1 MPGQYPL
8 KPGLLDDLS
17 FCPLKPGDQITSDG
31 PWLLS
36 PGTAKDE
43 TPSILIYSPE
53 THGLEHLDRKE
64 ADRRVEM
71 QREEDMELDK
81 RRQMEADTDYPM
93 FVAVLDGDINEQ
105 VIGYKDRDTEQVFYQ
120 EPLRK

>member
-1 MPGQYPL
+1 MSGQYPL

-17 FCPLKPGDQITSDG
+17 VCPLKPGDQIMSDG

-36 PGTAKDE
+36 PGTEKDE

-53 THGLEHLDRKE
+53 SHWLENLDRKE
-64 ADRRVEM
+64 ADRREAM
-71 QREEDMELDK
+71 RREDDVELDK
-81 RRQMEADTDYPM
+81 RRQMEANTDYPM
-93 FVAVLDGDINEQ
+93 FVAALDGGINEPA
-105 VIGYKDRDTEQVFYQ
+105 IGYKDRDTEQVFYQ

>member
-1 MPGQYPL
+1 MSVQYPL
-8 KPGLLDDLS
+8 KPGILDDLS
-17 FCPLKPGDQITSDG
+17 VCPLKPGDQIMFDG

-36 PGTAKDE
+36 PGTEKDE
-43 TPSILIYSPE
+43 TPSVLIYSPE
-53 THGLEHLDRKE
+53 SHWLENLDRKE
-64 ADRRVEM
+64 ADRREAM
-71 QREEDMELDK
+71 RREESMELDK
-81 RRQMEADTDYPM
+81 RLQMGADTDYPR